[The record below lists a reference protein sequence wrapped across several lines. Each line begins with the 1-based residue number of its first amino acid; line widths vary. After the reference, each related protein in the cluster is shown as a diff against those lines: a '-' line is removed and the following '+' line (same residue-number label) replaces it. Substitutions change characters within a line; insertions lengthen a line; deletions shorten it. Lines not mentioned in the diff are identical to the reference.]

1 MIINKCRYVDQTL
14 LIVFRK
20 IFIYKYLYCVIMINM
35 GKAYLVQ
42 NSKMKVKMAVML
54 QKQGNGINQAKVAK
68 VVNRSRIEHA
78 PKR

>member
-1 MIINKCRYVDQTL
+1 
-14 LIVFRK
+14 
-20 IFIYKYLYCVIMINM
+20 MINM